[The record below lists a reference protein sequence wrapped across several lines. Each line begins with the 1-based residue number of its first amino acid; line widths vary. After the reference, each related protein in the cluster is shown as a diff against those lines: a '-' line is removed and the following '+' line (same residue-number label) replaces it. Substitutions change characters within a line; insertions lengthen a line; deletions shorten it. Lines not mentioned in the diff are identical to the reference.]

1 MNGNL
6 ADYPTILMVI
16 SMERRFWLI
25 FFFILLLTLTEQAY
39 AGQWKTYT
47 VADGLIGPDVTAILQ
62 DGLGNLWFGTR
73 TGGVSQFDGENF
85 HSYTKHNGLVNG
97 LIKQILEDKQGRL
110 WFIITRKPD
119 PQPVPGTQ
127 DESIICRYDGKTFHQ
142 INDRD
147 GLIGEVS
154 DAVLK
159 DKNGDIWIANKYGLM
174 KYDGKRFH
182 RFGGNKL
189 QRFISDQGGADA
201 RIYTIFESRNGD
213 IWISGGP
220 SMGFR
225 DPRRPESR
233 GLPFVVLYDGS
244 EFRFFSQETLAI
256 SPPHKEPRPGPPQS
270 KSIRAIAEDNDGNI
284 WLGGRGVL
292 LKYDGKRFEHFSGI
306 GQSGPDD
313 SKERVAPG
321 EVVITWKEPLEKTG
335 EPLLSV
341 ITNVGPGFF
350 RRIENEWVTK
360 QSQEKDR
367 KSETVNFQYRH
378 VKTEISIDTILK
390 DNKGRLWFNNRGFIS
405 LWDGKELRHFITPLN
420 WEEIKEQIKVNINK
434 DELPSFY
441 PGNVIFEGARG
452 NLWFKGIN
460 GAYEFDGKGFQSFT
474 VDDGLGSDNVSV
486 IFEAMDGKLW
496 FGHNNGVTLF
506 DPAPPVIQNF
516 TLRETLGSNSIHYA
530 HEDKQGKI
538 WFSVR
543 GGLAEYDGEKMQ
555 YFLVKEMINLNSNPT
570 APPFPMDPNLVMI
583 LLDSI
588 LDGKNGNIWF
598 VGYDTNQIFLYK
610 DKKFQRYSV
619 WADRGRPINRN
630 FGDRESDHI
639 LTTDS
644 EGRLLFAEGESL
656 IRCDEKGCQLLT
668 GNGFQPVPS
677 DTRPNPAFDFR
688 RRITEIYV
696 DSQKNIWF
704 AISGIGVKRYNG
716 VNVKTFT
723 ASDGL
728 ESNNIMKIFEDMQ
741 KNIWFI
747 GEKVLIKYD
756 GKSFQKFPVEN
767 VTGIPVVINQIAY
780 GGLLFIYPHAVA
792 KYDKENLEISYQN
805 EALSGLTSIHSGN
818 QDGGTRSASLDES
831 IVRASITD
839 SAGNIWLATSDGAIK
854 YDGQQF
860 TTYTTENGLLVND
873 ISDVLEDDLGNIWFA
888 TWGGGVALYNGENFQ
903 AITTKDGLVHNN
915 VRKVLQDNHGNIW
928 FATDGGI
935 TKYALRLNM
944 LPRAKLTRITANE
957 SYTDFGKELEFSAK
971 IHHLTFE
978 YQGFSFQQGNMVYTH
993 KLEGLD
999 ANWSQP
1005 STDKSVEYRGLKPG
1019 SYTFLVKALYKNFLY
1034 SNPPTVVRFTIAP
1047 HFWTQPRIYLPIILG
1062 IIVVVAFIFMAIRLI
1077 TQRRHSNAL
1086 HTELRQK
1093 EETETQRVRNE
1104 LSEARIMQM
1113 SLLPKSAPLIHQF
1126 ELAGISLPANEVGG
1140 DFYDFLTLKNGLI
1153 GIALV
1158 DVSGKGLR
1166 GAMSAVMAYGMLHQ
1180 VTQHE
1185 SKVDMILSRLNTD
1198 LQPILQESMFTA
1210 LNLGILN
1217 PYTKQIHYSNAGQ
1230 TYPIIKRNGRTEGVE
1245 LAGFPLGIILDATF
1259 DEKVIDLYTGDYFIF
1274 YTDGLT
1280 DALNEFDE
1288 VYGFDRLANAIS
1300 NASASLNAE
1309 EMIQHI
1315 LKDVNAFVG
1324 ETKQYDDMT
1333 FIVLRCI
1340 SEIIYP

>member
-1 MNGNL
+1 
-6 ADYPTILMVI
+6 MVI
-16 SMERRFWLI
+16 PMKIRFWFI
-25 FFFILLLTLTEQAY
+25 FFFILLLTFTEQSY

-73 TGGVSQFDGENF
+73 TGGVSQFDGESF
-85 HSYTKHNGLVNG
+85 HSYTKHNGLVKG
-97 LIKQILEDKQGRL
+97 TIKQILEDKRGHL

-119 PQPVPGTQ
+119 SQPMPGTQ
-127 DESIICRYDGKTFHQ
+127 DESVICRYDGKTFYQ
-142 INDRD
+142 MNDRD
-147 GLIGEVS
+147 GLIGGVS

-159 DKNGDIWIANKYGLM
+159 DKNGDIWVANKYGLM

-189 QRFISDQGGADA
+189 QRFITDQEGANA
-201 RIYTIFESRNGD
+201 RIYAIFESRDGD

-233 GLPFVVLYDGS
+233 GLPFAVLYHGS
-244 EFRFFSQETLAI
+244 DFRFFSQNDLAI
-256 SPPHKEPRPGPPQS
+256 SLPSMEPRPGPPQS
-270 KSIRAIAEDNDGNI
+270 ANIRAIAEDNDGNI
-284 WLGGRGVL
+284 WLGGQNVL
-292 LKYDGKRFEHFSGI
+292 IKYDGKRFEHFGGI

-313 SKERVAPG
+313 SQGSLAPG
-321 EVVITWKEPLEKTG
+321 EVIITWKEPLEKTG
-335 EPLLSV
+335 ESLFPV
-341 ITNVGPGFF
+341 ITSVGPRFF
-350 RRIENEWVTK
+350 RRTENEWVTK
-360 QSQEKDR
+360 LSQEQSR

-378 VKTEISIDTILK
+378 VKAEISIETILK

-405 LWDGKELRHFITPLN
+405 LWDGKELRHFITPSN
-420 WEEIKEQIKVNINK
+420 WEEIKEQIKLNINK
-434 DELPSFY
+434 GELPSFY
-441 PGNVIFEGARG
+441 PGNVVFEGARG
-452 NLWFKGIN
+452 NIWFKSID
-460 GAYEFDGKGFQSFT
+460 GAYEFDGKGFQPFT

-516 TLRETLGSNSIHYA
+516 TLREALGSNSIHYA
-530 HEDKQGKI
+530 HEDKQGKV

-543 GGLAEYDGEKMQ
+543 GGIAKYDGEKMQ
-555 YFLVKEMINLNSNPT
+555 YFSVREMSDLDFNLPPSPFSMDANP
-570 APPFPMDPNLVMI
+570 VM
-583 LLDSI
+583 SI
-588 LDGKNGNIWF
+588 VDGKNGNIWF
-598 VGYDTNQIFLYK
+598 IGYDTNQIFLYK
-610 DKKFQRYSV
+610 DKNFQRYSV
-619 WADRGRPINRN
+619 WSDRGRPINRN
-630 FGDRESDHI
+630 FGDREDDRI
-639 LTTDS
+639 LAIDS

-656 IRCDEKGCQLLT
+656 IRCGEKGCQLLT
-668 GNGFQPVPS
+668 EKGFQPVPS
-677 DTRPNPAFDFR
+677 ETRPNPAFDFR

-696 DSQKNIWF
+696 DSQRNVWF
-704 AISGIGVKRYNG
+704 AISGVGVKRYNG
-716 VNVKTFT
+716 VNIKTFT

-728 ESNNIMKIFEDMQ
+728 ESNNIMKIFEDVQ
-741 KNIWFI
+741 KNIWFV
-747 GEKVLIKYD
+747 GEKALIKYD

-767 VTGIPVVINQIAY
+767 VTGTPIVINQSDY
-780 GGLLFIYPHAVA
+780 GSILFIYPRAVA

-805 EALSGLTSIHSGN
+805 EELNAYLN
-818 QDGGTRSASLDES
+818 ES
-831 IVRASITD
+831 IVRVSITD

-854 YDGQQF
+854 YDGKKF
-860 TTYTTENGLLVND
+860 TTYTTEQGLLVND
-873 ISDVLEDDLGNIWFA
+873 ILDVLEDDRGNIWFA

-903 AITTKDGLVHNN
+903 AITTKDGLIHNN
-915 VRKVLQDNHGNIW
+915 VRKILQDNNGNIW

-935 TKYALRLNM
+935 TKYTLRLNI
-944 LPRAKLTRITANE
+944 LPRAKLTKIIANE
-957 SYTDFGKELEFSAK
+957 IYTDFGKELEFSAN
-971 IHHLTFE
+971 IRHLIFE

-1005 STDKSVEYRGLKPG
+1005 STDKSIGYKGLKPG

-1034 SNPPTVVRFTIAP
+1034 SNPPAVVRFTIKP
-1047 HFWTQPRIYLPIILG
+1047 HFWTQPRIYLPIMLG
-1062 IIVVVAFIFMAIRLI
+1062 IIVLVAFIFLTVRLI
-1077 TQRRHSNAL
+1077 VQRRHSTAL
-1086 HTELRQK
+1086 HAELRQK

-1104 LSEARIMQM
+1104 LNEARMMQM
-1113 SLLPKSAPLIHQF
+1113 NLLPKSAPLIHQF

-1140 DFYDFLTLKNGLI
+1140 DFYDFLTLKNGMI

-1185 SKVDMILSRLNTD
+1185 SKVDMILSRLNID
-1198 LQPILQESMFTA
+1198 LHPILQESMFTA
-1210 LNLGILN
+1210 LNLAILN
-1217 PYTKQIHYSNAGQ
+1217 PQTKQIHYSNAGQ
-1230 TYPIIKRNGRTEGVE
+1230 TYPIMKRNGKAEGVE
-1245 LAGFPLGIILDATF
+1245 LAGFPLGILLDATF
-1259 DEKVIDLYTGDYFIF
+1259 DEKIIDLYVGDYFIF

-1280 DALNEFDE
+1280 DALNESDE
-1288 VYGFDRLANAIS
+1288 VYGFDRLASAIS

-1315 LKDVNAFVG
+1315 LQDVNAFVG
-1324 ETKQYDDMT
+1324 ETKQFDDMT

-1340 SEIIYP
+1340 DA